1 MGHHA
6 LLPAAQ
12 YLRMSTEHQQYSIEN
27 QAAAIQAYADRNGFE
42 IVKSYSDAARSGV
55 LFKNRPA
62 LSQLLQD
69 VISGRAAFK
78 AILAYDISRWGRFQ
92 DSDEAAHY
100 EFLCKRSRI
109 PVHYCAESFANDDSL
124 PSSMMKAVKRAM
136 AAEYSREL
144 GDKVFAAEKHWAEL
158 GFKQGGSAGYAL
170 DRLMISADGTRKQL
184 LVKGEVKCLQSDR
197 VVLVPGD
204 PKEVECVREIFLLV
218 VREKRTPFY
227 IARELN
233 RRGITQRGRKWRH
246 QNIYR
251 ILTHPKYA
259 GYNVWN
265 RSSRKLGGPQISVPK
280 SRWIIRAGAF
290 EPVIDPQLFQEAQRI
305 LAQRTCEKPNEQ
317 ILNDLRA
324 LLAQNGKLTD
334 AILNSTPGAPSVS
347 AVKNRFK
354 GTRRAFELVGYSCP
368 ARSFTALP
376 HKAES

>member
-1 MGHHA
+1 MGNDA
-6 LLPAAQ
+6 LVPAAQ
-12 YLRMSTEHQQYSIEN
+12 YLRMSTEQQKYSIEN
-27 QAAAIQAYADRNGFE
+27 QAAAIHAYADRNGFE

-62 LSQLLQD
+62 LRHLLQEA
-69 VISGRAAFK
+69 ISGRAPFR
-78 AILAYDISRWGRFQ
+78 AILVYDISRWGRFQ

-124 PSSMMKAVKRAM
+124 PSSVMKAVKRAM

-170 DRLMISADGTRKQL
+170 HRLMISADGTRKQL
-184 LVKGEVKCLQSDR
+184 LLKGDVKCLQSDR

-204 PKEVECVREIFLLV
+204 SKEVECVREIYRLV
-218 VREKRTPFY
+218 VEEKRTPFS

-233 RRGITQRGRKWRH
+233 RRGITQRGRKWMH
-246 QNIYR
+246 QNVYR

-259 GYNVWN
+259 GYNIWN

-280 SRWIIRAGAF
+280 CRWIIRPGAF
-290 EPVIDPQLFQEAQRI
+290 EPVIDSQLFQEAQRI
-305 LAQRTCEKPNEQ
+305 LAQRTCAKSNEQ
-317 ILNDLRA
+317 ILNDLRT
-324 LLAQNGKLTD
+324 LLVQNGKLSGTL
-334 AILNSTPGAPSVS
+334 LNSTPGAPSIT

-354 GTRRAFELVGYSCP
+354 GTRRAFELAGYSCP
-368 ARSFTALP
+368 ARSFRGPTT
-376 HKAES
+376 